1 MKRTL
6 AELFRLSMAKKFLIG
21 FLSCA
26 ILTILIDFI
35 AFSCLQRVNEIHEMI
50 IERDVPLMEIT
61 DKMIEALL
69 AQELYGRRSI
79 MLKRPEVEALFW
91 KRSKEFK
98 MLLQDIGKLPDA
110 SSLPLVSLSALHEA
124 YNHVFKKGFENRK
137 TFSFEAF
144 KDHDQLIRR
153 KQEEIVQL
161 VKGISRGA
169 REDQNERTNKIL
181 DFGHSAFW
189 ITAGLTF
196 DGLLLGILIALIISR
211 SISGSIHQM
220 KLFARKISEGSFDDL
235 PEVPSHDELGDLSQ
249 AFHKMAQ
256 RLKNLEELHLDANPL
271 THLPGNIAI
280 EKVVSQRLKEKTSL
294 AFCQLDLSHFKAF
307 NDRYGYARGN
317 KILQALA
324 RIITEAIQAH
334 GNADSYVGHIGGDD
348 FVLITSPETY
358 ENLCLAVIDSFD
370 KMVLDF
376 YDPEDR
382 KAGYIIGET
391 RQGQK
396 ASFPIMSLAI
406 AVVTNLECELENHV
420 QIGEIA
426 AEMKRYAKSFSRST
440 FAVDRRR
447 VYVPP
452 SAETRRICP
461 SPKM

>member
-26 ILTILIDFI
+26 ILTILIDLI

-98 MLLQDIGKLPDA
+98 MLLQDIGKLPDN

-124 YNHVFKKGFENRK
+124 YNRVFKTGFENQK
-137 TFSFEAF
+137 SFSPEAF
-144 KDHDQLIRR
+144 KDHDQLIRK

-169 REDQNERTNKIL
+169 REDQNKRTNKIL
-181 DFGHSAFW
+181 DFGNSAFW

-211 SISGSIHQM
+211 SISGSVHQM

-249 AFHKMAQ
+249 TFHKMAQ

-280 EKVVSQRLKEKTSL
+280 EKVVNQRLKEKTPL

-317 KILQALA
+317 EILQALS
-324 RIITEAIQAH
+324 RIITEATQEY

-358 ENLCLAVIDSFD
+358 ENLCLAIIDSFD

-376 YDPEDR
+376 YDPKDR
-382 KAGYIIGET
+382 KAGYIKGET

-406 AVVTNLECELENHV
+406 AVVTNLECKLENHV

-447 VYVPP
+447 VYVSP
-452 SAETRRICP
+452 SAET
-461 SPKM
+461 